1 MQILYPQF
9 ESGCRLFISK
19 RNKQC
24 IPFKMPVSE
33 RMALGVK
40 RYRGLVFVGKAVAK
54 FYAAEALSRQGAQV
68 IRSYSMMTK
77 ATYWQA

>member
-24 IPFKMPVSE
+24 IPLKMPVFE
-33 RMALGVK
+33 RMALRVK
-40 RYRGLVFVGKAVAK
+40 RYRGLELVSKAVAK
-54 FYAAEALSRQGAQV
+54 FYAAEALSRQVAQN
-68 IRSYSMMTK
+68 IHSYSMMTK

>member
-1 MQILYPQF
+1 
-9 ESGCRLFISK
+9 
-19 RNKQC
+19 
-24 IPFKMPVSE
+24 MPVSE

-40 RYRGLVFVGKAVAK
+40 RYRGLDLVGKAVAK